1 MLRWLLAWTLP
12 QITVAGKAVDTFTAT
27 NSFKIELQ
35 VILTDITQMYNVLGL
50 SLWETEACHR
60 ATNFHYYAAVS
71 FLTAAPVLVRPVPR
85 VLEHWGAWGGLV
97 WENGARGRVNLFP
110 PPSASLNWRPIS
122 VFPGFINFLFCI
134 FYGIYNPHHNI
145 VSYSSLTCLC
155 MCLFSSPLFYNMIII
170 TIKQL
175 AEALTYTNAT
185 VQSGRVEMCLET
197 EVLILKSLLQHLLR
211 T

>member
-1 MLRWLLAWTLP
+1 MSQSHQFPLLCSCFFP
-12 QITVAGKAVDTFTAT
+12 NSCPSAGETSAQSVRA
-27 NSFKIELQ
+27 
-35 VILTDITQMYNVLGL
+35 LGCMGRAGL
-50 SLWETEACHR
+50 GEWRPRKSQSL
-60 ATNFHYYAAVS
+60 
-71 FLTAAPVLVRPVPR
+71 
-85 VLEHWGAWGGLV
+85 
-97 WENGARGRVNLFP
+97 P
-110 PPSASLNWRPIS
+110 PPPASLNWRPIS
-122 VFPGFINFLFCI
+122 VFPGFITFLFCI